1 MVSTFAGAHFDFT
14 GYMPMFDDAFDSL
27 LSCAQVNYLFL
38 TFHLTVLTLISAI
51 FSVRFNQIITF
62 NLYYSMVFT
71 TPFWFRGLFQV

>member
-14 GYMPMFDDAFDSL
+14 GYMPMFGDAFDSL

-38 TFHLTVLTLISAI
+38 TFHLTVLTLISEI
-51 FSVRFNQIITF
+51 LSVRFNQIITF